1 MKEVQSLVSNMWTK
15 QITLEHEG
23 DAYKGHSHTFDHQHL
38 LAVGK
43 VRIRVDD
50 GSGDEIVAEY
60 EAPCII
66 FIEKDSIHSIECLS
80 ENSVGYCV
88 HPIREGYRVED
99 IMSPDDNPRQKWKA
113 TMTYTK
119 EDANGSKFRT
129 SESVDWDN
137 KDAAI

>member
-1 MKEVQSLVSNMWTK
+1 MKETQSIVSNMWTK

-23 DAYKGHSHTFDHQHL
+23 DTYKGHSHTFDHQHL

-60 EAPCII
+60 EAPHII
-66 FIEKDSIHSIECLS
+66 FIEKDSMHSLECIS
-80 ENSVGYCV
+80 ERAVGYCI
-88 HPIREGYRVED
+88 HPLREGYRVED
-99 IMSPDDNPRQKWKA
+99 IMDPDDNPRKKWKVK
-113 TMTYTK
+113 MTYNK
-119 EDANGSKFRT
+119 EESEVSKYQE
-129 SESVDWDN
+129 SPSVDWDN